1 MVKNTHGGNKSK
13 GMARKNMVS
22 STEKRT
28 LRLSTCEYEKYA
40 VVTKLLGNGMFYT
53 TTSEGHELLGHIR
66 NKFKG
71 RSRRGNDISIGTII
85 LAGLRDWEAPN
96 FKDCDLLEVYDA
108 NEVKQL
114 RLISTID
121 FTLFLPFLEINLGTG
136 TGTSTSSS
144 YTDHLLFDSYD
155 DSISASFPIPSTL
168 SSITS
173 STHSSITSL
182 PLDFDFDDI

>member
-13 GMARKNMVS
+13 GMARKNIVS

-28 LRLSTCEYEKYA
+28 LRLSTCEHEKYA

-53 TTSEGHELLGHIR
+53 TTSDGHELLGHIR

-71 RSRRGNDISIGTII
+71 RSRRGNDISTGTII

-96 FKDCDLLEVYDA
+96 FKDCDLLEVYDS
-108 NEVKQL
+108 NEVQQL

-121 FTLFLPFLEINLGTG
+121 FSLFLPFLDSIHS
-136 TGTSTSSS
+136 STTFSDDLHFLSS
-144 YTDHLLFDSYD
+144 
-155 DSISASFPIPSTL
+155 DSISSSSHPSL
-168 SSITS
+168 SHSYS
-173 STHSSITSL
+173 SHPSL
-182 PLDFDFDDI
+182 PLDLPLDLDFDDI

>member
-28 LRLSTCEYEKYA
+28 LRLSTCEHEKYA

-96 FKDCDLLEVYDA
+96 FKDCDLLEVYDP
-108 NEVKQL
+108 NEVQQL

-121 FTLFLPFLEINLGTG
+121 FTLFLPFLEINLGTH
-136 TGTSTSSS
+136 TGTHSSE
-144 YTDHLLFDSYD
+144 HLLFDSSYH
-155 DSISASFPIPSTL
+155 
-168 SSITS
+168 
-173 STHSSITSL
+173 HSLSL
-182 PLDFDFDDI
+182 PPSSLPPSSSLDLDSLDLDSLDFHDI

>member
-28 LRLSTCEYEKYA
+28 LRLSTCEHEKYA

-96 FKDCDLLEVYDA
+96 FKDCDLLEVYDP
-108 NEVKQL
+108 NEVQQL

-136 TGTSTSSS
+136 THTGTHSTE
-144 YTDHLLFDSYD
+144 HLLFDSFD
-155 DSISASFPIPSTL
+155 DSISLPPSSL
-168 SSITS
+168 PPS
-173 STHSSITSL
+173 SL
-182 PLDFDFDDI
+182 PLSSSLDLDSLDLDSLDFHDI

>member
-28 LRLSTCEYEKYA
+28 LRLSTCEHEKYA

-96 FKDCDLLEVYDA
+96 FKDCDLLEVYDP

-136 TGTSTSSS
+136 THST
-144 YTDHLLFDSYD
+144 TDHLLFDSFD
-155 DSISASFPIPSTL
+155 DSISPSSYL
-168 SSITS
+168 PPPDSSLPPPDS
-173 STHSSITSL
+173 SLHSS
-182 PLDFDFDDI
+182 LDPHFDIHDI